1 MSRQPISRS
10 VVMSQSRSQGLPANR
25 ETSQL
30 LKIIYLV
37 KQTSSKEDKPT
48 LR

>member
-10 VVMSQSRSQGLPANR
+10 VVMSQSRFQGLPANR
-25 ETSQL
+25 E
-30 LKIIYLV
+30 